1 MANQAAPYLGIY
13 RVLTGIQTTPYNG
26 ETSGP
31 GGRTDDDTIE
41 SPYDLDLLFPGKYE
55 YVGPSTKLA
64 PVASTP
70 LSLTSLA
77 SQLTGKVSEEEIDSL
92 AELNAIVGASLATDD
107 SVAAAIAAAGG
118 GGTEVIT
125 KILTQDKVAFESTSL
140 VTLFPNVVLSPG
152 TWFWEMYLKG
162 RDFNYDRILVELA
175 ATEAAAIQF
184 GRGYENYWQE
194 SGNNA
199 FWAFNSYN
207 SDGDSL
213 TMGYYGGNSTDDHIH
228 RLHGTFTNA
237 AEATLTSKWAQQS
250 AYNDTYIDAGSY
262 MRLIKMD

>member
-1 MANQAAPYLGIY
+1 MMNPTMTHHQKQKKSRNNYGQSSSP
-13 RVLTGIQTTPYNG
+13 VLRNLPRSHRHSNH
-26 ETSGP
+26 
-31 GGRTDDDTIE
+31 
-41 SPYDLDLLFPGKYE
+41 
-55 YVGPSTKLA
+55 
-64 PVASTP
+64 
-70 LSLTSLA
+70 
-77 SQLTGKVSEEEIDSL
+77 
-92 AELNAIVGASLATDD
+92 
-107 SVAAAIAAAGG
+107 SV
-118 GGTEVIT
+118 
-125 KILTQDKVAFESTSL
+125 Q
-140 VTLFPNVVLSPG
+140 
-152 TWFWEMYLKG
+152 WYLKG